1 MTFLLLLILVILLIF
16 LRPILKLLYIEVK
29 VREIKLKELQLLSS
43 KGKELIDKDV
53 C

>member
-1 MTFLLLLILVILLIF
+1 MNFLLFLIFVVLLIF
-16 LRPILKLLYIEVK
+16 LRPILKLLYIEIK
-29 VREIKLKELQLLSS
+29 FREFKLKELQLQSS